1 MATSEL
7 SDPEFGSIQIHRVKG
22 RNSILLKVTPSGAI
36 RITMPMYAPLF
47 MAKRLL
53 ESSRLSVRAMLSE
66 HTATLY
72 TDGMQIGKSHTL
84 SVRKGN
90 SFSVKRDDRVLAVTL
105 VDSMTIADE
114 AVQVAIREQV
124 TLLLRREAKH
134 YLPKRLSYLASQHGF
149 SYKSVRFSHASSRW
163 GSCSSN
169 GTISLNIAL
178 MGLPFELIDYVLV
191 HELCH
196 TQEMNHS
203 DNFWNLVQSI
213 DPDYRQ
219 HRKTLK
225 THSPA
230 I

>member
-7 SDPEFGSIQIHRVKG
+7 SDPEFGSIQVHRVKG

-53 ESSRLSVRAMLSE
+53 ESSRQSVRAMLSE

-84 SVRKGN
+84 SVRQGN
-90 SFSVKRDDRVLAVTL
+90 SFGVKRDDRVLAVTL

-134 YLPKRLSYLASQHGF
+134 YLPKRLSYLSSQHGF